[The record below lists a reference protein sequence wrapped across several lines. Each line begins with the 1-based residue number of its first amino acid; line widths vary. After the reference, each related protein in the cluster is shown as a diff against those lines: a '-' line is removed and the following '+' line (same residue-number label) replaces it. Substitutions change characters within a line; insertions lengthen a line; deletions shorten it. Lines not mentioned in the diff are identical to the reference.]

1 MGAVSLG
8 TCQIDPE
15 ETRWGPQMGAA
26 SLDTCTRLTLSDHM
40 GTSEHSQIGAASMGT
55 RARMALGDAGSTQ
68 HCSQAVYPHAT
79 HRIWALSPVT
89 HSRLSPQWT
98 QTPSHT
104 SSWGPSKPPSPAHF
118 SKYLS
123 KAADGGKALRQAA
136 SSSQPR
142 SSLFTLV
149 LRQTWLAACAS
160 SSSRSP
166 GADSPFC
173 TM

>member
-1 MGAVSLG
+1 MGA
-8 TCQIDPE
+8 C
-15 ETRWGPQMGAA
+15 
-26 SLDTCTRLTLSDHM
+26 
-40 GTSEHSQIGAASMGT
+40 
-55 RARMALGDAGSTQ
+55 ARMVLGDAGSTQ
-68 HCSQAVYPHAT
+68 HCYQAVSKHVT

-104 SSWGPSKPPSPAHF
+104 NPWGPSKPPSPAHF

-142 SSLFTLV
+142 SSLLTLV
-149 LRQTWLAACAS
+149 LRQT
-160 SSSRSP
+160 
-166 GADSPFC
+166 
-173 TM
+173 